1 MSDQFSDGTGG
12 DDTGQPTSVWTSA
25 GTGGYSP
32 DQFTTVTTES
42 YGQQLGG
49 SLVALLFGLVL
60 LPAAIFLLYWNEGRA
75 VTAERALSQ
84 AASSIVEGNASA
96 PDPRAEGRLVH
107 VTGTPQPAMPARD
120 PLFGVSAPNLLR
132 LQRTVEM
139 YQWQQQQSSHSTQ
152 ALGGTK
158 TTETTYTYQRIWS
171 SHAVNSSTFR
181 QKQGHENPPMPVASA
196 TFNGT
201 QVTLGAYRVSPSLLA
216 RMSNFTPLTP
226 EDEAPPPYRLVDD
239 TFYRGADPQLPDIGD
254 VRVRFTA
261 IPAQTFSVA
270 AAQSGGGLTAFY
282 GSNGYT
288 VAIAEPGEVSAA
300 VLLHDA
306 RKKADLITW
315 GLRGGGFVSV
325 LIALVCVSSP
335 LTTLFAVVPLL
346 KSVVGAGAFLAA
358 FTLAV
363 PITLVTIGIA
373 WIVQRPLTG
382 AGLLGGALLTLLLLR
397 PRRRVR

>member
-1 MSDQFSDGTGG
+1 
-12 DDTGQPTSVWTSA
+12 
-25 GTGGYSP
+25 
-32 DQFTTVTTES
+32 
-42 YGQQLGG
+42 
-49 SLVALLFGLVL
+49 
-60 LPAAIFLLYWNEGRA
+60 
-75 VTAERALSQ
+75 
-84 AASSIVEGNASA
+84 
-96 PDPRAEGRLVH
+96 
-107 VTGTPQPAMPARD
+107 
-120 PLFGVSAPNLLR
+120 
-132 LQRTVEM
+132 
-139 YQWQQQQSSHSTQ
+139 
-152 ALGGTK
+152 
-158 TTETTYTYQRIWS
+158 
-171 SHAVNSSTFR
+171 
-181 QKQGHENPPMPVASA
+181 
-196 TFNGT
+196 
-201 QVTLGAYRVSPSLLA
+201 
-216 RMSNFTPLTP
+216 
-226 EDEAPPPYRLVDD
+226 
-239 TFYRGADPQLPDIGD
+239 